1 MSNNHIQIRSVND
14 IRYAFGS
21 ICNLLVHFIASRFIT
36 KSLNILGNNFDN
48 NIVLKDLFSDNL
60 TKEEKYEETRVSN
73 SEKSKDKKI
82 SHNLNSIMRLKNIR
96 LKDTNRMVI
105 GNLNINSLPN
115 KCAKLQEIVLKYADI
130 RILTE
135 TKLDDSFPSLSLWLM
150 VSQSLIDRIGT
161 ETEVVL

>member
-60 TKEEKYEETRVSN
+60 TKGEKCEETRVSD
-73 SEKSKDKKI
+73 SGKGKDKKI
-82 SHNLNSIMRLKNIR
+82 R
-96 LKDTNRMVI
+96 
-105 GNLNINSLPN
+105 SL
-115 KCAKLQEIVLKYADI
+115 LITQ
-130 RILTE
+130 
-135 TKLDDSFPSLSLWLM
+135 
-150 VSQSLIDRIGT
+150 SQ
-161 ETEVVL
+161 